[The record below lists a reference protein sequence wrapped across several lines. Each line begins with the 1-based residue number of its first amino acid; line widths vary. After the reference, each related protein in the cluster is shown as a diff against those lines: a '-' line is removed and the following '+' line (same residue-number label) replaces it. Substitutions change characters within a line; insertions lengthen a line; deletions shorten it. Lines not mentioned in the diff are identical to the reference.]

1 MNWSQVATLS
11 VTVLLALL
19 GYFVTYGNNLR
30 LAQRKDRLERVERQ
44 LREFY
49 GPLLSLAEAS
59 TRVWEAF
66 RGKYRPGGPYWGTPD
81 MPSDDEAASWRMWMS
96 TVFQPMNEE
105 MARLVTQHADLIE
118 EIDTPECLLDLY
130 AHVAAYRPVL
140 EAWKVGNVLE
150 HTSLLEFP
158 AESVLEYAR
167 KHCHKLK
174 QEQALLLGK
183 VAR

>member
-1 MNWSQVATLS
+1 MDWSQIATLS

-19 GYFVTYGNNLR
+19 GYLATYGNNLR

-44 LREFY
+44 LRELY

-66 RGKYRPGGPYWGTPD
+66 RGKYRPEGAFWRAHD
-81 MPSDDEAASWRMWMS
+81 KPSDADAAAWRVWMS

-105 MARLVTQHADLIE
+105 MARLITEHADLIE
-118 EIDTPECLLDLY
+118 DIDTPQCLLDLY

-140 EAWKVGNVLE
+140 EAWKVGNFSE

-158 AESVLEYAR
+158 ARSILKYAR
-167 KHCHKLK
+167 EHCRRLK

>member
-1 MNWSQVATLS
+1 MQWSQVATLS

-19 GYFVTYGNNLR
+19 GYLLTYGNNLR

-66 RGKYRPGGPYWGTPD
+66 RGKYRPGGPFWGAQD
-81 MPSDDEAASWRMWMS
+81 NPSSEEAAAWRTWMS
-96 TVFQPMNEE
+96 IVFQPMNEE
-105 MARLVTQHADLIE
+105 MARLITQHADLVE
-118 EIDTPECLLDLY
+118 EVNTPQCLLELF
-130 AHVAAYRPVL
+130 AHVAAYRPVV
-140 EAWKVGNVLE
+140 EAWKAGNFSE

-158 AESVLEYAR
+158 TRSILEYAR
-167 KHCHKLK
+167 EHCHRLK

-183 VAR
+183 GAR